1 MLRSQDFRA
10 PAAASRS
17 YPPQSNASGESAL
30 ALRQGSPRDR
40 RGLVTLRSIT
50 IKNQQRLG
58 LERETSTTPSTASST
73 DSSSD
78 SPRSQSAE
86 HINSLSVHRPTC
98 DQDRFCLELTAHQD
112 FIKGEKGTLERWY
125 GTLPVRIG
133 HEPCLD
139 LACLAYL
146 TAAHYRAGTRNV
158 TLRTCYT
165 ASTKAIVALQA
176 RLKAPA
182 PDGVVDSVLQTVA
195 LLAFFEAS
203 KAKHNLLQPAHLEG
217 LVTLLASRS
226 TNVYPASDISRS
238 IVNYFAFDAMTLS
251 LVKGSRSPL
260 EWLDRS
266 YYECPIPGRSSL
278 DLLTRL
284 GALRIELCIR
294 IPRLVALLRSLKVA
308 DNKRAP
314 LLNAKELYAG
324 ALSLAKELYRVRD
337 NAAEWALL
345 GRMPV
350 SGSTQLLSVH
360 STQQFVPFDT
370 PLVWES
376 ALMYWHARFC
386 IIRLCLEL
394 AGNTRSALRAWNYD
408 MIPTCDDNVVWRSA
422 LESEL
427 VRLGSHLLMGAN
439 VGQQRREKRD
449 RLRAQSMISIWGAIT
464 DMPHLAASD
473 GTVGSQALQDWLLE
487 RTVRALN
494 APELFFTD
502 TDMDQAADMLVG
514 GPNAGTY
521 AQLYAKGTRA
531 TIQLRQVR
539 ISDTVIHVTCPE

>member
-1 MLRSQDFRA
+1 MLKSQDLRA
-10 PAAASRS
+10 PAAASHS
-17 YPPQSNASGESAL
+17 YPPQSNASGDSAL
-30 ALRQGSPRDR
+30 ALRQGSVRNGQ
-40 RGLVTLRSIT
+40 GLITLRRSAT
-50 IKNQQRLG
+50 KNQQMWDI
-58 LERETSTTPSTASST
+58 ERDTSITPSTASST

-78 SPRSQSAE
+78 SPDSQSAE
-86 HINSLSVHRPTC
+86 HMYSLSVHRPTC
-98 DQDRFCLELTAHQD
+98 DRDRFCMELAAHQD

-125 GTLPVRIG
+125 DTLPARIG

-146 TAAHYRAGTRNV
+146 TAAHCRAGTRNV

-165 ASTKAIVALQA
+165 ASTKAIMALQA
-176 RLKAPA
+176 WLKAPA
-182 PDGVVDSVLQTVA
+182 PNGVVDSVLQTVA

-226 TNVYPASDISRS
+226 TNAYLASDISRS

-266 YYECPIPGRSSL
+266 YYECPIPGRSSF

-284 GALRIELCIR
+284 GALRIELYIR
-294 IPRLVALLRSLKVA
+294 IPRLVALLRSLKVV
-308 DNKRAP
+308 DNKRTP
-314 LLNAKELYAG
+314 FLNAKEVYAG

-345 GRMPV
+345 GRMPA
-350 SGSTQLLSVH
+350 SGSTQLLSQV
-360 STQQFVPFDT
+360 VPFDT

-394 AGNTRSALRAWNYD
+394 AGNTRSSFRAWNYD
-408 MIPTCDDNVVWRSA
+408 MVPTCDDNVVWRSA

-427 VRLGSHLLMGAN
+427 VRLGSYLLMGAN

-464 DMPHLAASD
+464 DMPHLAVSD
-473 GTVGSQALQDWLLE
+473 GTVGSQTLRDWLLE

-502 TDMDQAADMLVG
+502 MDMDQAAEILVG
-514 GPNAGTY
+514 GPIAGTY

-531 TIQLRQVR
+531 T
-539 ISDTVIHVTCPE
+539 